1 MKSHFLPSLFCSAVL
16 LTAHGAHAKPKP
28 LEVSKDNFVSLQ
40 WSRSGGFAGIS
51 ESYTI
56 QNHEL
61 LKRDGRGAY
70 GGGFGQAEPESLP
83 QVAPLSENQWKQLLA
98 QLKAVKIPA
107 IAGTYTQPH
116 LADGFN
122 ESLVLTLSNGANRDQ
137 KFSVSNTGDK
147 APATYY
153 KFTAYLSALLHHKF
167 NPTPVSA
174 SPSASTPA
182 TR

>member
-1 MKSHFLPSLFCSAVL
+1 MKSHFLPSLFCSTVL

-51 ESYTI
+51 ERYTI

-61 LKRDGRGAY
+61 LKQDGRGTF
-70 GGGFGQAEPESLP
+70 GGISGRAEPEPLP
-83 QVAPLSENQWKQLLA
+83 QVAPLSENQWKELLA
-98 QLKAVKIPA
+98 QLKAAKLPA

-122 ESLVLTLSNGANRDQ
+122 ESLVLTLSDGANLDRT
-137 KFSVSNTGDK
+137 FSVSNTGDR

-153 KFTAYLSALLHHKF
+153 KFTAYLSALLHRKF
-167 NPTPVSA
+167 NPTPASA
-174 SPSASTPA
+174 LPSASTPA